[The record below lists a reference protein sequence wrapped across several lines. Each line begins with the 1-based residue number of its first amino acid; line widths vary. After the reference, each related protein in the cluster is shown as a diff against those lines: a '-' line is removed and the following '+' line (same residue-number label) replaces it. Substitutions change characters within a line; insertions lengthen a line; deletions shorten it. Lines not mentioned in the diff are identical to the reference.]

1 MIYQTIILAIAAYF
15 LGSISFSYI
24 FTKRRTG
31 KDIRTVG
38 VKNPGAFNVFEN
50 VGKATGLFVGI
61 LDALKAII
69 IVVIGQL
76 IGLEPFPTIVAASFT
91 VIGHCFPVYY
101 KFHGG
106 RGAASALGILLY
118 FIPLE
123 VLISCIPAAII
134 AYLIHRMGT
143 TPVFILGFSPIIAAI
158 FNKASTII
166 LGAIYLVLLTGI
178 LNLII
183 NISKRNERLTSGN

>member
-38 VKNPGAFNVFEN
+38 VKNPGAFNVFKN
-50 VGKATGLFVGI
+50 VGKETGLFVGI

-76 IGLEPFPTIVAASFT
+76 IGLEPFPTIVAASFA

-106 RGAASALGILLY
+106 RGAASTIGILLC

-134 AYLIHRMGT
+134 AYLIHRMGY

>member
-76 IGLEPFPTIVAASFT
+76 IGLEPFPTIVAASFA